1 MGWDNQKVIQSFQL
15 NILHQP
21 ALLKAIQEVKLY
33 KLSFDWWHHWEVLKM
48 AKLKN
53 GLAYSLF
60 LVLLFTHSLILL
72 FTVMGYIPEEKKQ
85 GEVEDIL
92 FWTPY
97 LLEVLRFLLY
107 RNTRENK
114 ASPLETSQN
123 CVTPL
128 RNFKA

>member
-72 FTVMGYIPEEKKQ
+72 FTVMGYIPEKKNRGKLRTYFFEPPIFWKFYVFHFTEIPEK
-85 GEVEDIL
+85 
-92 FWTPY
+92 
-97 LLEVLRFLLY
+97 
-107 RNTRENK
+107 TRLH
-114 ASPLETSQN
+114 P
-123 CVTPL
+123 
-128 RNFKA
+128 